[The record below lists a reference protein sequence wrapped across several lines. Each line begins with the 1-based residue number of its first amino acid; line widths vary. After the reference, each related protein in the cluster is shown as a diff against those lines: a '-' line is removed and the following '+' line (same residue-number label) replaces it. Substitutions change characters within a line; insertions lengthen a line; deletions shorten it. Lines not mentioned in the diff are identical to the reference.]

1 MADEKEKQKQ
11 WATHAVWGNTGAK
24 AAAPAKKPSPEEEIR
39 DGVDYIQTVAGDLH
53 TAIGLYFSF
62 LESGLRNFETA
73 MMDARFDKLEEKDNS
88 EIISKALEVFVD
100 IVFPEEK
107 LAEVVAEKAAAALK
121 EIAKAIAALSQVKG
135 ASGASTYHEFVV
147 ETIENAS
154 AKVQEQVKEIE
165 GSRDKLKKA
174 YQEAANAN
182 IAQGRLVLETFKAFQ
197 TNVTN
202 SLKGW
207 DPKKFEQLFAAEF
220 AGRKGD
226 TRQSTFRS
234 YATGTLYFIVVMQRT
249 PSGNGFTYE
258 ELSGPTWEKW
268 TLVTKG
274 SSKDAAGAAEALMES
289 SPDKLPWKMN
299 LPRRVKL
306 ELREKSNEGSR
317 IASAWLIFNPGNT
330 SEKFDAWE
338 DLDNGYYGQT
348 QNPLAELREA
358 WSHLTVR
365 APAQGSQEL
374 DSNTKAPQ

>member
-1 MADEKEKQKQ
+1 MK
-11 WATHAVWGNTGAK
+11 
-24 AAAPAKKPSPEEEIR
+24 
-39 DGVDYIQTVAGDLH
+39 VAGGLIADIGRVF
-53 TAIGLYFSF
+53 TALQTGLAHF
-62 LESGLRNFETA
+62 ESA
-73 MMDARFDKLEEKDNS
+73 MQDARFDKLEEKDSS
-88 EIISKALEVFVD
+88 ELISKALEVFVG

-107 LAEVVAEKAAAALK
+107 LAEITSEKVADALK
-121 EIAKAIAALSQVKG
+121 EIAKALAALSQVKG
-135 ASGASTYHEFVV
+135 PAGTSTYHEFVI
-147 ETIENAS
+147 ETSENA
-154 AKVQEQVKEIE
+154 AARVEEQVREIE
-165 GSRDKLKKA
+165 ASRDKLGKA
-174 YQEAANAN
+174 FEETADAN
-182 IAQGRLVLETFKAFQ
+182 IEQGRVVLQAFEAFR
-197 TNVTN
+197 TDVAN

-207 DPKKFEQLFAAEF
+207 DSPKKFEQIFATKFAAK
-220 AGRKGD
+220 KGD
-226 TRQSTFRS
+226 TGQSTFRT
-234 YATGTLYFIVVMQRT
+234 YAAGTLYFIVVMQRT
-249 PSGNGFTYE
+249 PSGSGFTYE

-374 DSNTKAPQ
+374 DSDTKAPQ